1 MRRPASSATRSE
13 PYAAGYRRG
22 MRRTAAVLTL
32 AVALVPAWVPMVP
45 AWGHAP
51 TYTVTDSAARA
62 DVHVKVPHQH
72 GQAINV
78 TSVGARPR
86 PKKELL
92 RVIWRLRDVTVRD
105 RVERLSLAWFDG
117 PESVQ
122 ARHGTIDVE
131 LVGGVV
137 TATDGCSLPA
147 GAVRVRPKANAVA
160 VRVPYACFDTARHQA
175 RMLTITPLKASLSTL
190 SGRRIATDNP
200 LKSPG
205 EPIQAGISVSLGR

>member
-1 MRRPASSATRSE
+1 MRRN
-13 PYAAGYRRG
+13 
-22 MRRTAAVLTL
+22 AAVLTL
-32 AVALVPAWVPMVP
+32 AVALVPLAAP

-62 DVHVKVPHQH
+62 DVHVKVPHAH

-78 TSVGARPR
+78 TSVGVRPR
-86 PKKELL
+86 PGLERLK
-92 RVIWRLRDVTVRD
+92 VVWRLHDVTVRD
-105 RVERLSLAWFDG
+105 ATERLSLAWFDG

-122 ARHGTIDVE
+122 ARHGTVDVE
-131 LVGGVV
+131 LVDGVV
-137 TATDGCSLPA
+137 TATDGCSLTADAVRVKPKA
-147 GAVRVRPKANAVA
+147 GAVVVRL
-160 VRVPYACFDTARHQA
+160 PYACFDTARHQA

-190 SGRRIATDNP
+190 GGRRIATDNP

>member
-1 MRRPASSATRSE
+1 MRRRASSATRSE
-13 PYAAGYRRG
+13 RYAAGYRRA
-22 MRRTAAVLTL
+22 MRRTAAVLAL
-32 AVALVPAWVPMVP
+32 AVALVPMAAP

-62 DVHVKVPHQH
+62 DVHVMVSHEH

-86 PKKELL
+86 PKKGLL
-92 RVIWRLRDVTVRD
+92 NVVWRLRDVTVRD

-131 LVGGVV
+131 LVGGALV
-137 TATDGCSLPA
+137 ASRGCALPA
-147 GAVRVRPKANAVA
+147 GAVRVRPRASAVA
-160 VRVPYACFDTARHQA
+160 IRLPYACFDTARHRA
-175 RMLTITPLKASLSTL
+175 RMLTITPLRASLSTL
-190 SGRRIATDNP
+190 SGRRIAADNP

-205 EPIQAGISVSLGR
+205 EPIQAGILVSLGR